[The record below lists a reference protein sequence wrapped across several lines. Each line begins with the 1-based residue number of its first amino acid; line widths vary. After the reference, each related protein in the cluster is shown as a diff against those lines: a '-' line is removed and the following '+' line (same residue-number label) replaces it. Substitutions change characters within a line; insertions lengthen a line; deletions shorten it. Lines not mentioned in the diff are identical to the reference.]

1 MIDRTNPIPMYLQ
14 VKNELEQMIKSGK
27 LKADDRI
34 FSESELCEM
43 YNISRITAKKSL
55 DDLVTDG
62 FIYRIQGRGSFV
74 KGPEI
79 DHRLTN
85 FYSFTE
91 EVKARGMTPGSVILN
106 AEIITP
112 DEEVAE
118 NLSLKADEKVY
129 YIRRLRMAN
138 DTVIALDH
146 SYIPH
151 SLCGHLTKEDLTHHS
166 LYEMLNMQGV
176 VPDKAVECFL
186 AVGLGENEASLL
198 GEKAGTASLK
208 VCRKTYS
215 KNQLIEYN
223 YRYYKGNQYRYTV
236 ELNVK

>member
-14 VKNELEQMIKSGK
+14 VKNELEQMIKSGE
-27 LKADDRI
+27 LKSGDRI
-34 FSESELCEM
+34 FSESELCDM
-43 YNISRITAKKSL
+43 YGISRITAKKSL
-55 DDLVTDG
+55 DDLVADDYV
-62 FIYRIQGRGSFV
+62 YRIQGRGSFV
-74 KGPEI
+74 KGPKI

-91 EVKARGMTPGSVILN
+91 EVKSRGMTPSSVILN

-112 DEEVAE
+112 DQEVAE
-118 NLSLKADEKVY
+118 NLNLGTNDKVY
-129 YIRRLRMAN
+129 YIRRLRMADN
-138 DTVIALDH
+138 AVIVLDH
-146 SYIPH
+146 SYIPCT
-151 SLCGHLTKEDLTHHS
+151 LCAHLTKEDLTNHS

-186 AVGLGENEASLL
+186 AVGLGEREADLL
-198 GEKAGTASLK
+198 GEKVGTASLK

-215 KNQLIEYN
+215 KDRLIEYN
-223 YRYYKGNQYRYTV
+223 YRFYKGNQYCYTV

>member
-14 VKNELEQMIKSGK
+14 VKNELEQMIKSGE
-27 LKADDRI
+27 LKSGDRI
-34 FSESELCEM
+34 FSESELCDM
-43 YNISRITAKKSL
+43 YSISRITAKKSL

-62 FIYRIQGRGSFV
+62 YVYRIQGRGSFV
-74 KGPEI
+74 KGPKI

-91 EVKARGMTPGSVILN
+91 EVKARGMTPSSVILN

-112 DEEVAE
+112 DDEVKE
-118 NLSLKADEKVY
+118 NLNLGADEKVY
-129 YIRRLRMAN
+129 YIRRLRLAN
-138 DTVIALDH
+138 DAVIVLDH
-146 SYIPH
+146 SFIPC
-151 SLCGHLTKEDLTHHS
+151 SLCAHLTKEDLTNHS
-166 LYEMLNMQGV
+166 LYEMLSMQGV

-186 AVGLGENEASLL
+186 AVGLNETEADLL
-198 GEKAGTASLK
+198 GEKVGTASLK

-215 KNQLIEYN
+215 KDRLIEYN
-223 YRYYKGNQYRYTV
+223 YRFYRGNQYCYTV

>member
-1 MIDRTNPIPMYLQ
+1 MVDRTNPIPMYLQ
-14 VKNELEQMIKSGK
+14 VKNELEQMIKSGE
-27 LKADDRI
+27 LKSDDRI

-43 YNISRITAKKSL
+43 YNISRITAKKAL
-55 DDLVTDG
+55 DDLVRDD
-62 FIYRIQGRGSFV
+62 FVYRIQGRGSFV
-74 KGPEI
+74 KGPKI

-91 EVKARGMTPGSVILN
+91 EVKSRGMIPGSVILN

-112 DEEVAE
+112 NQEVID
-118 NLSLKADEKVY
+118 NLNLGADDKVY

-138 DTVIALDH
+138 NAVIALDH
-146 SYIPH
+146 SYIPY
-151 SLCGHLTKEDLTHHS
+151 SLCAHLTKEDLTDHS
-166 LYEMLNMQGV
+166 LYEMLSMQGV

-186 AVGLGENEASLL
+186 AVGLDESEASLL

-208 VCRKTYS
+208 VCRKTYC
-215 KNQLIEYN
+215 KGRLIEYN
-223 YRYYKGNQYRYTV
+223 YRFYKGNQYCYTV

>member
-14 VKNELEQMIKSGK
+14 VKNELEQMIKSGE
-27 LKADDRI
+27 LKSGDRI
-34 FSESELCEM
+34 FSESELCDM
-43 YNISRITAKKSL
+43 YGISRITAKKSL
-55 DDLVTDG
+55 DDLVADDYV
-62 FIYRIQGRGSFV
+62 YRIQGRGSFV
-74 KGPEI
+74 KGPKI

-91 EVKARGMTPGSVILN
+91 EVKSRGMTPSSVILN

-112 DEEVAE
+112 DQEVSE
-118 NLSLKADEKVY
+118 NLNLGTNDKVY
-129 YIRRLRMAN
+129 YIRRLRMADN
-138 DTVIALDH
+138 AVIVLDH
-146 SYIPH
+146 SYIPCT
-151 SLCGHLTKEDLTHHS
+151 LCAHLTKEDLTNHS

-186 AVGLGENEASLL
+186 AVGLGEREADLL
-198 GEKAGTASLK
+198 GEKVGTASLK

-215 KNQLIEYN
+215 KDRLIEYN
-223 YRYYKGNQYRYTV
+223 YRFYKGNQYCYTV

>member
-14 VKNELEQMIKSGK
+14 VKNELEQMIKSGE
-27 LKADDRI
+27 LKSGDRI
-34 FSESELCEM
+34 FSESELCDM
-43 YNISRITAKKSL
+43 YSISRITAKKSL

-62 FIYRIQGRGSFV
+62 YVYRIQGRGSFV
-74 KGPEI
+74 KGPKI

-91 EVKARGMTPGSVILN
+91 EVKARGMTPSSVILN

-112 DEEVAE
+112 DDEVKE
-118 NLSLKADEKVY
+118 NLNLRADEKVY
-129 YIRRLRMAN
+129 YIRRLRLAN
-138 DTVIALDH
+138 DAVIVLDH
-146 SYIPH
+146 SFIPC
-151 SLCGHLTKEDLTHHS
+151 SLCAHLTKEDLTNHS
-166 LYEMLNMQGV
+166 LYEMLSMQGV

-186 AVGLGENEASLL
+186 AVGLDETEADLL
-198 GEKAGTASLK
+198 GEKVGTASLK

-215 KNQLIEYN
+215 KDRLIEYN
-223 YRYYKGNQYRYTV
+223 YRFYRGNQYCYTV

>member
-14 VKNELEQMIKSGK
+14 VKNELEQMIKSGE
-27 LKADDRI
+27 LKSGDRI
-34 FSESELCEM
+34 FSESELCDM
-43 YNISRITAKKSL
+43 YSISRITAKKSL

-62 FIYRIQGRGSFV
+62 YVYRIQGRGSFV
-74 KGPEI
+74 KGPKI

-91 EVKARGMTPGSVILN
+91 EVKARGMTPSSVILN

-112 DEEVAE
+112 DDEVKE
-118 NLSLKADEKVY
+118 NLNLGADEKVY
-129 YIRRLRMAN
+129 YIRRLRLAN
-138 DTVIALDH
+138 DAVIVLDH
-146 SYIPH
+146 SFIPC
-151 SLCGHLTKEDLTHHS
+151 SLCAHLTKEDLTNHS
-166 LYEMLNMQGV
+166 LYEMLSMQGV

-186 AVGLGENEASLL
+186 AVGLDETEADLL
-198 GEKAGTASLK
+198 GEKVGTASLK

-215 KNQLIEYN
+215 KDRLIEYN
-223 YRYYKGNQYRYTV
+223 YRFYRGNQYCYTV

>member
-14 VKNELEQMIKSGK
+14 VKNELEQMIKSGE
-27 LKADDRI
+27 LKSGDRI
-34 FSESELCEM
+34 FSESELCDM
-43 YNISRITAKKSL
+43 YSISRITAKKSL

-62 FIYRIQGRGSFV
+62 YVYRIQGRGSFV
-74 KGPEI
+74 KGPKI

-91 EVKARGMTPGSVILN
+91 EVKARGMTPSSVILN

-112 DEEVAE
+112 GDEVKE
-118 NLSLKADEKVY
+118 NLNLGADEKVY
-129 YIRRLRMAN
+129 YIRRLRLAN
-138 DTVIALDH
+138 DAVIVLDH
-146 SYIPH
+146 SFIPC
-151 SLCGHLTKEDLTHHS
+151 SLCAHLTKEDLTNHS
-166 LYEMLNMQGV
+166 LYEMLSMQGV

-186 AVGLGENEASLL
+186 AVGLNETEADLL
-198 GEKAGTASLK
+198 GEKVGTASLK

-215 KNQLIEYN
+215 KDRLIEYN
-223 YRYYKGNQYRYTV
+223 YRFYRGNQYCYTV